1 MSIEEAPTSPTLKI
15 EYDLYM
21 RGTWPAAGLDE
32 VGRGAW
38 AGPVVAAAV
47 ILPPPSNNLSR
58 KLHGVRDSKLM
69 SASQREHWSELIE
82 QTAVEISLGVVPA
95 AQVDAI
101 GVLGATRLAMSTCVK
116 NLQQRPA
123 HLIIDYLELHD
134 VDIPQ
139 TAVTHGDNL
148 VLSIA
153 AASVVAKVARDQ
165 MMVKIDKEYPGYAFS
180 RNKGYGTREHREA
193 LRKNGIC
200 PYHRRSYRPIAQLP
214 LPGMEE

>member
-1 MSIEEAPTSPTLKI
+1 MSAKEAPTSPTLKI
-15 EYDLYM
+15 EHDLYL
-21 RGTWPAAGLDE
+21 RGAWPAAGLDE

-47 ILPPPSNNLSR
+47 ILPPPSKKLAGQ
-58 KLHGVRDSKLM
+58 LHGVRDSKLM
-69 SASQREHWSELIE
+69 SASQREHWSELIK

-95 AQVDAI
+95 PQVDAI
-101 GVLGATRLAMSTCVK
+101 GVLGATRLAMSICLK
-116 NLQQRPA
+116 KLQQRPA

-139 TAVTHGDNL
+139 TAVTHGDSL

-153 AASVVAKVARDQ
+153 AASVIAKVARDQ
-165 MMVKIDKEYPGYAFS
+165 MMVKIDKEYPRYAFS

-193 LRKNGIC
+193 LRENGIC

-214 LPGMEE
+214 LPGMAE